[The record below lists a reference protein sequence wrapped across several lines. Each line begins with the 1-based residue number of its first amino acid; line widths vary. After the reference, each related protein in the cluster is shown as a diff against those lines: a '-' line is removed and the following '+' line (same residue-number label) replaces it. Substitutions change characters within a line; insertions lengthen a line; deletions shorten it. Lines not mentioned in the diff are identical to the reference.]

1 VSGGDDGGG
10 RVAVGG
16 HAEADGLGSA
26 GEGELDLGELVAGG
40 GEADLESFGLA
51 GPALAFGLGDAGGQ
65 VAADVL
71 QPLSLGGVDPQEG
84 APDAP
89 LTELTTVF
97 QQFMAGFR
105 PLALI
110 CPRDR
115 IR

>member
-1 VSGGDDGGG
+1 MVGGD
-10 RVAVGG
+10 
-16 HAEADGLGSA
+16 AEADGLGPA

-40 GEADLESFGLA
+40 GEADLESCGLA
-51 GPALAFGLGDAGGQ
+51 GPALALGLGDAGGQ
-65 VAADVL
+65 VAADVFQSL
-71 QPLSLGGVDPQEG
+71 FLGGIDPQEG
-84 APDAP
+84 TPDAP
-89 LTELTTVF
+89 LTELTAMF